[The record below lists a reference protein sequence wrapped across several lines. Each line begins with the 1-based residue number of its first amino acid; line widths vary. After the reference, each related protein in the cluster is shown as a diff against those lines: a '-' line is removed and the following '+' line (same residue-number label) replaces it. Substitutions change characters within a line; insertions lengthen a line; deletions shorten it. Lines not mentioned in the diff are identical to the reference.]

1 MASAS
6 LVYENGKRF
15 TCSDAADCDC
25 QWEAR
30 GKDED
35 EILAAVE
42 RHRMKRHNRRPLT
55 EQERNRI
62 RAAIRGDTAA

>member
-1 MASAS
+1 MAIIINM
-6 LVYENGKRF
+6 EGGKRF

-25 QWEAR
+25 EWEAR

-42 RHRMKRHNRRPLT
+42 RHGQERHNRRELT
-55 EQERNRI
+55 ETERNRI
-62 RAAIRGDTAA
+62 RAAIRGNTAA

>member
-1 MASAS
+1 M
-6 LVYENGKRF
+6 ENGKRF
-15 TCSDAADCDC
+15 LCSDSADCE
-25 QWEAR
+25 WEAR

-35 EILAAVE
+35 EIVAAVE
-42 RHRMKRHNRRPLT
+42 RHGMERHNRRALT

>member
-1 MASAS
+1 MAIIIN
-6 LVYENGKRF
+6 YENGKRF

-30 GKDED
+30 GQDED
-35 EILAAVE
+35 EILDAVE
-42 RHRMKRHNRRPLT
+42 RHRVERHNRRPLT
-55 EQERNRI
+55 EQDRNRI

>member
-1 MASAS
+1 MA
-6 LVYENGKRF
+6 VIINYENGRRF

-25 QWEAR
+25 EWEAR

-35 EILAAVE
+35 EILAQVE
-42 RHRMKRHNRRPLT
+42 RHGRQRHNRRPLT